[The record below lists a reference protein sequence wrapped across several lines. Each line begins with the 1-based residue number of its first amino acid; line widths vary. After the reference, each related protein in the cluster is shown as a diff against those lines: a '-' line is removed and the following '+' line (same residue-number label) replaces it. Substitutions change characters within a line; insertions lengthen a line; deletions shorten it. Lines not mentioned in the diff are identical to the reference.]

1 MNSARMVT
9 MVMLNLE
16 LRMTVRCA
24 HVRWVFYP
32 TISPQNVRW
41 EQMEPWDVSV
51 KKGTMDQGVK
61 VVPMVS
67 METHRSQVTTVS
79 AALVVATLTQML
91 MAAVTQQLGSV

>member
-1 MNSARMVT
+1 MRLVTTTLIPLARPVT
-9 MVMLNLE
+9 AG
-16 LRMTVRCA
+16 CA
-24 HVRWVFYP
+24 HVRWVFHP

-51 KKGTMDQGVK
+51 KKATMDQGVK